1 MRTFAITLTL
11 LCCYVSYSTAQN
23 DYLVTTSPT
32 QETSISE
39 EELFIKNNF
48 SLQLLCK
55 WTPGIKFMFAPSSRD
70 MFFPILSNYENEKE
84 TDNSSLKHKI
94 LTFTGTEEKAQELS
108 SGTNYSTRLIFECE
122 GNKYYHEIKNMR
134 LDEICEKNPRACING
149 LVYLKDVDTAKELLI
164 GKNVYIL
171 ARNARMDDANNYV
184 GYQEISIPANT
195 EATIT
200 AIGIGSQR
208 YPVKIVFTD
217 SLGHSFYLEVAI
229 SRTNSGMD
237 INDFQAEK
245 KIKYFSNAI
254 SFSNKKFGN
263 IESLSRK
270 YEGLIVYPKK
280 KLTARRI
287 SYSDDKQ
294 NESRVHLPRYT
305 ILTINKV
312 QPKNSSTLVSL
323 ILIAKNGATYE
334 TEVNLKYD
342 IIVKNDNYIEDVFG
356 LEDIRKKYPDI
367 TEERW
372 AIITQ
377 GELEKG
383 MSIDECRLSLGKPTE
398 IRIKKDSRLET
409 WFYNGKTLDFENGT
423 LQRFE

>member
-1 MRTFAITLTL
+1 MRTFAITLIL
-11 LCCYVSYSTAQN
+11 LYCYVSHSTAQN

-39 EELFIKNNF
+39 EEQFIRTNF
-48 SLQLLCK
+48 PLQLLCK
-55 WTPGIKFMFAPSSRD
+55 WTPGIKFMFAPSTRD

-84 TDNSSLKHKI
+84 TDSSSLKHKI
-94 LTFTGTEEKAQELS
+94 LTFTGTEEKTQELS

-134 LDEICEKNPRACING
+134 LNEICEKNPRACING

-164 GKNVYIL
+164 GKKVYIL
-171 ARNARMDDANNYV
+171 ARNARVDDVNNYV
-184 GYQEISIPANT
+184 GYQEVSIPTNT
-195 EATIT
+195 EATVT
-200 AIGIGSQR
+200 AIGVGNQS

-217 SLGHSFYLEVAI
+217 SLSHSFYLEVAI

-245 KIKYFSNAI
+245 KMKYFSNAI
-254 SFSNKKFGN
+254 SFSNKKLGN
-263 IESLSRK
+263 IESLSHK
-270 YEGLIVYPKK
+270 YEGLTVYPKK

-287 SYSDDKQ
+287 SSSGDSQ
-294 NESRVHLPRYT
+294 NESRIHLPRYT

-312 QPKNSSTLVSL
+312 QPQNSSTLATL
-323 ILIAKNGATYE
+323 ILTDRNGAIYE
-334 TEVNLKYD
+334 TEVDLRYD
-342 IIVKNDNYIEDVFG
+342 IIVKNDNYIEDIFG
-356 LEDIRKKYPDI
+356 LENIRKKYPRI
-367 TEERW
+367 TEARW
-372 AIITQ
+372 KLIAQ

-383 MSIDECRLSLGKPTE
+383 MNTDECRLSIGNPIE

-409 WFYNGKTLDFENGT
+409 WFYNAKTLDFENNT